1 MPVRRK
7 TANREASGRVG
18 LEEGLSEGESPHHEE
33 SRREGGHVL
42 EMQRRRLL
50 LGYSDVLA
58 ELGLE
63 GVSVDRVCK
72 RAGVSRRTFYDLFAD
87 RDACFLAAFE
97 GAVDRIAAVV
107 VPLYTAGGRWR
118 VRLRSSLTALLELF
132 DAEPAVAR
140 MCVVEVLKAGPSVLE
155 RRRSLLA
162 ALAGA
167 IDEGWAEGRGASPP
181 PLTAEGVIG
190 GVLSVIHARL
200 LAQPHTGLTRNA
212 FAGSSSRDG
221 NGRGSDGSFSRD
233 GNGRRSDED
242 KSLVGLVN
250 PLMSMI
256 VHPYLGPAAAAR
268 ELARPAPNASS
279 TGEAGL
285 VRRVEDPF
293 KDLPIRFTFRT
304 ARVLSAVGT
313 KPGASNR
320 AIGDVA
326 GIADQGQISKLLG
339 RLERSGLIDNS
350 GEGHSR
356 GEPNAWTLTER
367 GEAIQRTID
376 PPGRER
382 TLRPPG

>member
-7 TANREASGRVG
+7 ASNREASGGVG
-18 LEEGLSEGESPHHEE
+18 LEEGLSERDSPHPEDGG
-33 SRREGGHVL
+33 REGGHVL

-50 LGYSDVLA
+50 LGYSEVLA
-58 ELGLE
+58 EQGLE

-72 RAGVSRRTFYDLFAD
+72 RAGVSRRTFYDLFTD

-97 GAVDRIAAVV
+97 CAAERIAAVV
-107 VPLYTAGGRWR
+107 VPLYTANGRWH

-140 MCVVEVLKAGPSVLE
+140 MCVVEALKAGPSVLE
-155 RRRSLLA
+155 WRRSILEVLA
-162 ALAGA
+162 EA
-167 IDEGWAEGRGASPP
+167 IDEGRREGRGAPPP

-190 GVLSVIHARL
+190 GALSVIHARL
-200 LAQPHTGLTRNA
+200 LAQRHVGLTLRA

-221 NGRGSDGSFSRD
+221 NGRRSDGSSPHD
-233 GNGRRSDED
+233 GNGPKSDED
-242 KSLVGLVN
+242 KSLVELVN

-268 ELARPAPNASS
+268 ELARPAPNTSS
-279 TGEAGL
+279 TREAGL

-320 AIGDVA
+320 AIGDAA
-326 GIADQGQISKLLG
+326 GIGDQGQISKLLG

-350 GEGHSR
+350 GEGHSK
-356 GEPNAWTLTER
+356 GEPNAWTLTKR
-367 GEAIQRTID
+367 GEAVQRTID
-376 PPGRER
+376 PPHVS
-382 TLRPPG
+382 PVA